1 MDITTSPATTP
12 GRPADSTP
20 AGTVMVLLNNGVP
33 LSLLLDLGMPVGP
46 RSHEILVEE
55 GATQDAWWEQP

>member
-1 MDITTSPATTP
+1 MDITTSPATTA
-12 GRPADSTP
+12 GRPADSPEAT
-20 AGTVMVLLNNGVP
+20 AMVLLSNGVP

-55 GATQDAWWEQP
+55 GAPEEAWWEQP